1 MITLDALQTVL
12 VSRAEMMRYYDPER
26 IESYCQA
33 CEKFGMF
40 WSCPPF
46 AEPPLAQLGAWS
58 HAVLVT
64 FKMPVDPGT
73 TKDDLV
79 ELFLSGR
86 QILCETLREKESGEA
101 VALVAGHCD
110 GCSACTRPRGI
121 ACCVPSRMRYSL
133 EALGFDVTG
142 LAEGLAG
149 QRVPWPENG
158 MPDHLLLVGALLC
171 PSPEVAGRLVF

>member
-1 MITLDALQTVL
+1 MQQSFQTVL
-12 VSRAEMMRYYDPER
+12 VSRAEMMRYYDLER

-33 CEKFGMF
+33 CEKYGMF

-86 QILCETLREKESGEA
+86 QFFCETLRDKESGEA

-149 QRVPWPENG
+149 QCVPWPENG

-171 PSPEVAGRLVF
+171 SNPELARSIVF